1 MVQHKTN
8 LRKLKK
14 IEIIS
19 SIFSDH
25 NGLKLETNFKRKTQK
40 YSNIWKVNIMLLYND
55 WINNE
60 IKKEIKK
67 YLETNENEHTT
78 TSKLWDVVK
87 AVLTGKVIAIQ
98 VYLKKIEKSQI
109 NSLTLHLEELREQQ
123 TKPIGLEGRK

>member
-1 MVQHKTN
+1 
-8 LRKLKK
+8 
-14 IEIIS
+14 
-19 SIFSDH
+19 
-25 NGLKLETNFKRKTQK
+25 
-40 YSNIWKVNIMLLYND
+40 MLLYND

-98 VYLKKIEKSQI
+98 SQGI
-109 NSLTLHLEELREQQ
+109 LTPHCQKWIDGPNNQQ
-123 TKPIGLEGRK
+123 